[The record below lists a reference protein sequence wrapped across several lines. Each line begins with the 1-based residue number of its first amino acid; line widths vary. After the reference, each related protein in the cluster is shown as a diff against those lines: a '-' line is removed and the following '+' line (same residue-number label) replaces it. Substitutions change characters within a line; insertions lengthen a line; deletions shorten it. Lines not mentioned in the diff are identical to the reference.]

1 MVPGI
6 CINKINEFDLMSVG
20 ITGFQGVKS

>member
-1 MVPGI
+1 MVLAI
-6 CINKINEFDLMSVG
+6 CIHKINEFDFMSVG

>member
-1 MVPGI
+1 MVLGV
-6 CINKINEFDLMSVG
+6 CINKIKEFDFMSVG

>member
-1 MVPGI
+1 MVLAI
-6 CINKINEFDLMSVG
+6 CINKINEFDFMSVG